1 MKKILIVDDEP
12 NIVMTLE
19 YTFKKS
25 NYEVFIARDGQEA
38 LDILK
43 TNFPDVIILDIMMP
57 MVDGFATLEQIRK
70 DANLQHTKVMFLSA
84 KNKESDIEKGLALG
98 ADAYMTKPFSP
109 SELVARVK
117 AHMARYER
125 LTSSHQKTNDIIE
138 IRGLKIDKTARRVWI
153 NGEEKAFTTKEF
165 DLLTFLAE
173 NPNHVFTKEEL
184 FREIWD
190 MESIGDIA
198 TVTVHIKKIREKIEV
213 DTANPQYIETIWG
226 VGYRFKV

>member
-70 DANLQHTKVMFLSA
+70 DENLQHTKVMFLSA
-84 KNKESDIEKGLALG
+84 KNKESDIEKGIALG
-98 ADAYMTKPFSP
+98 ADAYMTKPFSIKK
-109 SELVARVK
+109 VV
-117 AHMARYER
+117 
-125 LTSSHQKTNDIIE
+125 
-138 IRGLKIDKTARRVWI
+138 
-153 NGEEKAFTTKEF
+153 EK
-165 DLLTFLAE
+165 
-173 NPNHVFTKEEL
+173 VEEL
-184 FREIWD
+184 L
-190 MESIGDIA
+190 
-198 TVTVHIKKIREKIEV
+198 
-213 DTANPQYIETIWG
+213 N
-226 VGYRFKV
+226 

>member
-70 DANLQHTKVMFLSA
+70 DENLQHTKVMFLSA

-98 ADAYMTKPFSP
+98 ADAYMTKPFSIKK
-109 SELVARVK
+109 VV
-117 AHMARYER
+117 
-125 LTSSHQKTNDIIE
+125 
-138 IRGLKIDKTARRVWI
+138 
-153 NGEEKAFTTKEF
+153 EK
-165 DLLTFLAE
+165 
-173 NPNHVFTKEEL
+173 VEEL
-184 FREIWD
+184 L
-190 MESIGDIA
+190 G
-198 TVTVHIKKIREKIEV
+198 
-213 DTANPQYIETIWG
+213 
-226 VGYRFKV
+226 

>member
-57 MVDGFATLEQIRK
+57 MVDGYATLEQIRK

-98 ADAYMTKPFSP
+98 ADAYMTKPFSIKK
-109 SELVARVK
+109 VV
-117 AHMARYER
+117 
-125 LTSSHQKTNDIIE
+125 
-138 IRGLKIDKTARRVWI
+138 
-153 NGEEKAFTTKEF
+153 EK
-165 DLLTFLAE
+165 
-173 NPNHVFTKEEL
+173 VEEL
-184 FREIWD
+184 LL
-190 MESIGDIA
+190 
-198 TVTVHIKKIREKIEV
+198 
-213 DTANPQYIETIWG
+213 
-226 VGYRFKV
+226 

>member
-43 TNFPDVIILDIMMP
+43 TNYPDVIILDIMMP

-70 DANLQHTKVMFLSA
+70 DDNLQHTKVMFLSA

-98 ADAYMTKPFSP
+98 ADAYMTKPFSIKK
-109 SELVARVK
+109 VV
-117 AHMARYER
+117 
-125 LTSSHQKTNDIIE
+125 
-138 IRGLKIDKTARRVWI
+138 
-153 NGEEKAFTTKEF
+153 EK
-165 DLLTFLAE
+165 
-173 NPNHVFTKEEL
+173 VEEL
-184 FREIWD
+184 L
-190 MESIGDIA
+190 S
-198 TVTVHIKKIREKIEV
+198 
-213 DTANPQYIETIWG
+213 
-226 VGYRFKV
+226 

>member
-70 DANLQHTKVMFLSA
+70 DDNLQHTKVMFLSA

-98 ADAYMTKPFSP
+98 ADAYMTKPFSIKK
-109 SELVARVK
+109 VV
-117 AHMARYER
+117 
-125 LTSSHQKTNDIIE
+125 
-138 IRGLKIDKTARRVWI
+138 
-153 NGEEKAFTTKEF
+153 EK
-165 DLLTFLAE
+165 
-173 NPNHVFTKEEL
+173 VEEL
-184 FREIWD
+184 L
-190 MESIGDIA
+190 
-198 TVTVHIKKIREKIEV
+198 
-213 DTANPQYIETIWG
+213 N
-226 VGYRFKV
+226 

>member
-12 NIVMTLE
+12 NIVMSLE

-43 TNFPDVIILDIMMP
+43 TNYPDVIILDIMMP

-98 ADAYMTKPFSP
+98 ADAYMTKPFSIKK
-109 SELVARVK
+109 VV
-117 AHMARYER
+117 
-125 LTSSHQKTNDIIE
+125 
-138 IRGLKIDKTARRVWI
+138 
-153 NGEEKAFTTKEF
+153 EK
-165 DLLTFLAE
+165 
-173 NPNHVFTKEEL
+173 VEEL
-184 FREIWD
+184 L
-190 MESIGDIA
+190 G
-198 TVTVHIKKIREKIEV
+198 
-213 DTANPQYIETIWG
+213 
-226 VGYRFKV
+226 